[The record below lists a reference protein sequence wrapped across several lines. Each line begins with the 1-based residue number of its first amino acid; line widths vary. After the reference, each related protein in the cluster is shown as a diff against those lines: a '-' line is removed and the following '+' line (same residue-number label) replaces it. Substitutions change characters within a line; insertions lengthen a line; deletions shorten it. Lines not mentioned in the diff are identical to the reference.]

1 MALEAR
7 RPAIA
12 WKTRNFQPADIPA
25 LAEIVRSSAEA
36 SHWPLESYAKLA
48 ASPGGLLLICE
59 AQSLVSGFLAA
70 RQTADQAE
78 ILNLAMHPNSRRKG
92 AASAL
97 LASTLE
103 RLREANAASVFL
115 EVRESNLPAIALYQK
130 HGFSVS
136 SRRKAYYRDPV
147 EDALCLHKKLTPE
160 MG

>member
-1 MALEAR
+1 MAPEAE
-7 RPAIA
+7 RPTIA

-25 LAEIVRSSAEA
+25 LAEIISSSVDA

-70 RQTADQAE
+70 RQAADQAE
-78 ILNLAMHPNSRRKG
+78 ILNLAILPVSRHKG

-97 LASTLE
+97 LASAFE
-103 RLREANAASVFL
+103 HLRHAYAASVFL

-147 EDALCLHKKLTPE
+147 EDALCLHKKLTAVT
-160 MG
+160 G